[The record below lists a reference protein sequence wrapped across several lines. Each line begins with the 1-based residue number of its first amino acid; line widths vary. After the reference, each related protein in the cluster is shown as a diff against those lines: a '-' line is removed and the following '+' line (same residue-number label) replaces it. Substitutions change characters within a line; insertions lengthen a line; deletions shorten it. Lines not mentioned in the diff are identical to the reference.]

1 MALLGN
7 EKIYLSEET
16 YNKYK
21 NEYTEL
27 VTVERPAVQASLKEA
42 RAQGD
47 LSENAEYDAARD
59 RQSEVERR
67 ILELERILENA
78 EIIDTK
84 SAVQNKAGIG
94 ATVKY
99 LNMNTN
105 KELVVT
111 IMGPHDSN
119 PIENK
124 ISNESPVAQAIMEA
138 NGIGDVVEVEVPQ
151 KYNIKVLDISYAK

>member
-1 MALLGN
+1 M
-7 EKIYLSEET
+7 
-16 YNKYK
+16 
-21 NEYTEL
+21 
-27 VTVERPAVQASLKEA
+27 
-42 RAQGD
+42 
-47 LSENAEYDAARD
+47 
-59 RQSEVERR
+59 
-67 ILELERILENA
+67 
-78 EIIDTK
+78 
-84 SAVQNKAGIG
+84 QNKAGIG

-99 LNMNTN
+99 LNMKTN

-138 NGIGDVVEVEVPQ
+138 NGIGDVVEVEVTQ

>member
-94 ATVKY
+94 ATVRY
-99 LNMNTN
+99 LNMKTN

-138 NGIGDVVEVEVPQ
+138 NGIGDVVEVEVLQ

>member
-47 LSENAEYDAARD
+47 LSENAEYDSRRD

-84 SAVQNKAGIG
+84 SAVQNKAR
-94 ATVKY
+94 
-99 LNMNTN
+99 NWCNC
-105 KELVVT
+105 
-111 IMGPHDSN
+111 
-119 PIENK
+119 
-124 ISNESPVAQAIMEA
+124 
-138 NGIGDVVEVEVPQ
+138 
-151 KYNIKVLDISYAK
+151 